1 MARLCVVGLSH
12 RTAPIEVREKVAF
25 ADDAV
30 AAALRQAVA
39 LPGVGEAMI
48 LSTCN
53 RVELYAG
60 VDEPD
65 VADGLRQF
73 LVEGRALPAALRAH
87 LYAHDGEP
95 ALIHLFRV
103 AASLDSMVV
112 GEPQILGQV
121 KQAWALADGAGTLGP
136 LLGRVLPSAFAAAK
150 RVRSETGIAR
160 SAASVASAAVELA
173 AQIFGAL
180 DGRQVLVVGA
190 GKMGDLA
197 ARHLR
202 AAGVA
207 ELKVVNRSLERAEA
221 LAARLGGVA
230 APWSELDPLLAR
242 ADIVLCSTG
251 APEPVIDAPRVA
263 HAMRV
268 RRGRWLFFIDIAVPR
283 DVAPEVGRIENV
295 YLYDVDA
302 LEEVAGQNR
311 AGRAREAQ
319 AAEAMVRQEVER
331 FLAAERTQ
339 GVVPT
344 IKALRGRFL
353 EVAHAEAE
361 RALARMPTASE
372 RDRAQVMQ
380 LADAIVNKLLHAP
393 LTALKRGAAADTP
406 DGEALVQAVRV
417 LFELAESEAS
427 LVPLKSK
434 DSGG

>member
-1 MARLCVVGLSH
+1 M
-12 RTAPIEVREKVAF
+12 
-25 ADDAV
+25 
-30 AAALRQAVA
+30 
-39 LPGVGEAMI
+39 
-48 LSTCN
+48 
-53 RVELYAG
+53 
-60 VDEPD
+60 
-65 VADGLRQF
+65 
-73 LVEGRALPAALRAH
+73 
-87 LYAHDGEP
+87 
-95 ALIHLFRV
+95 
-103 AASLDSMVV
+103 
-112 GEPQILGQV
+112 
-121 KQAWALADGAGTLGP
+121 
-136 LLGRVLPSAFAAAK
+136 
-150 RVRSETGIAR
+150 
-160 SAASVASAAVELA
+160 
-173 AQIFGAL
+173 
-180 DGRQVLVVGA
+180 
-190 GKMGDLA
+190 
-197 ARHLR
+197 
-202 AAGVA
+202 
-207 ELKVVNRSLERAEA
+207 
-221 LAARLGGVA
+221 
-230 APWSELDPLLAR
+230 
-242 ADIVLCSTG
+242 
-251 APEPVIDAPRVA
+251 IDAPRVA

-339 GVVPT
+339 GVVPM

-361 RALARMPTASE
+361 RTVARMQGASE